1 MHLKVLRELGDGVIM
16 RLCSCHLR
24 DDKLGRVAD
33 TLEGRSAIENGL
45 DLLAE
50 TSRRSTKA
58 SGEPCIWAKI
68 TTCNYRVRTWNGLK
82 ADLQKRPWRT

>member
-50 TSRRSTKA
+50 GMGWQKLHGDQQKQVEGPV
-58 SGEPCIWAKI
+58 SGPK
-68 TTCNYRVRTWNGLK
+68 
-82 ADLQKRPWRT
+82 